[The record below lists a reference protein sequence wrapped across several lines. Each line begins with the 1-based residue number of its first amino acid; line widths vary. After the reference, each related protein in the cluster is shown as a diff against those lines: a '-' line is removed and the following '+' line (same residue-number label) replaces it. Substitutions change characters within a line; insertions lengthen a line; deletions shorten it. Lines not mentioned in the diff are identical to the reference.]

1 MVIWKEI
8 QGLEGIYEVS
18 NLGEVR
24 RMKTGLILKP
34 HKRKDGRLYLL
45 LSANGCQYQVV
56 VSRIVAFAFIEN
68 MNRFMQ
74 VNFING
80 DKTDSRLN
88 NLSICHKSGR
98 IAGKNANNANN
109 GKKLILSSKTGIY
122 YDSIKDLH
130 NAEYGNIS
138 LKAFYKRI
146 KRRAIRKTD
155 FLYYG

>member
-88 NLSICHKSGR
+88 NLSICHKAGR
-98 IAGKNANNANN
+98 IAGKNANN
-109 GKKLILSSKTGIY
+109 GKKLVLSSKTGIY

-138 LKAFYKRI
+138 LKACYKKI
-146 KRRAIRKTD
+146 KGHTIEKD
-155 FLYYG
+155 